1 MGQSHCRAP
10 AISGPDMPRLSFY
23 VLRQLIGPVAL
34 FTFLLTSVIWL
45 SQSLRLLDLVINRG
59 QSAPIFLYLTVLIL
73 PRLLV
78 YILPMAFF
86 AGTLFGLNKLNAD
99 SELVVMSAAGFSRR
113 QLAAPVIM
121 AAVIMMV
128 LTYLC
133 SLYLMPL
140 GERAMKS
147 KVLDIRSDIGTA
159 ILNEGEFN
167 TPTNDLTVFIRSLAP
182 DGNIRGI
189 LVHDNRDTLRP
200 TTYIAESGILADTPA
215 GARLIMFDGTIEQS
229 SLGGSHLS
237 VLRFK
242 QYIFDL
248 DQFAGP
254 QQAAQLETSERF
266 LPELFWPGPH
276 VDTRVRNAYFAEANN
291 RLAAPL
297 YCIAFAFIA
306 FAAVTRGRG
315 GRGAYALRLT
325 MACAF
330 AGIIRIIGYGAQ
342 GAAARNPALCT
353 LLYLIPLAGAGIA
366 LLDIAGFDPG
376 TLFGRFWQT
385 PLAEPAR

>member
-1 MGQSHCRAP
+1 
-10 AISGPDMPRLSFY
+10 MPRLSIY
-23 VLRQLIGPVAL
+23 VLRQLAGPVAL
-34 FTFLLTSVIWL
+34 FSFLLTSVIWL

-59 QSAPIFLYLTVLIL
+59 QSAPTFVYLTLLIL
-73 PRLLV
+73 PGLLV
-78 YILPMAFF
+78 IILPLSLF
-86 AGTLFGLNKLNAD
+86 AGALYGLHKLNAD

-113 QLAAPVIM
+113 QLAAPVLI
-121 AAVIMMV
+121 AALIMMA

-167 TPTNDLTVFIRSLAP
+167 TPTNDLTVFIRSLSP

-189 LVHDNRDTLRP
+189 LVHDNRDALRP
-200 TTYIAESGILADTPA
+200 TTYIAEGGILADTPA
-215 GARLIMFDGTIEQS
+215 GARLIMRDGTIEQS

-242 QYIFDL
+242 QYVFDL

-254 QQAAQLETSERF
+254 TQATQLETSERF
-266 LPELFWPGPH
+266 LPELLWPGPH

-297 YCIAFAFIA
+297 YCLAFAFIA

-325 MACAF
+325 MACTF
-330 AGIIRIIGYGAQ
+330 AGGIRIIGYGAQ
-342 GAAARNPALCT
+342 GAAARNPALCI
-353 LLYLIPLAGAGIA
+353 LLYLIPLAGAGVA
-366 LLDIAGFDPG
+366 LLDIAGFDPA
-376 TLFGRFWQT
+376 TFLSRRVRT
-385 PLAEPAR
+385 PLAEPA